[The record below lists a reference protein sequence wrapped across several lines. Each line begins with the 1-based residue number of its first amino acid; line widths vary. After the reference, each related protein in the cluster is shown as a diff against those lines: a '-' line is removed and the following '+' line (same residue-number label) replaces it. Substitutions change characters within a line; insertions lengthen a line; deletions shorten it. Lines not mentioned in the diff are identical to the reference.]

1 MLNSTFSRLQYGS
14 IFIHLAVVASQIRY
28 TKSREIRQK
37 FELIAV
43 QGHPRSSLINL
54 DANQKHICDFL
65 LVINSNFVRIS
76 YHFRVIDAF
85 RLKIARFTIP
95 P

>member
-1 MLNSTFSRLQYGS
+1 MLNSIFSRLQYGS
-14 IFIHLAVVASQIRY
+14 IFIRFAVVASQIRY
-28 TKSREIRQK
+28 TKSRENRQK

-54 DANQKHICDFL
+54 DANRKHIWDLL

-76 YHFRVIDAF
+76 YHFRDIDAF
-85 RLKIARFTIP
+85 RSKIARFTIP